1 MPELPEVES
10 IRRSLAGRLAGCRIQ
25 EVEIL
30 LPRQIK
36 WPDPHGFSARLMGH
50 RIAGLKRKGKYL
62 LFVLDNGDYL
72 VIHLRMTGRLLYAP
86 DGLVQDAYAR
96 ILFHLEGG
104 AVLIYADT
112 RTLGAVYAMKAD
124 ELWRIKGLA
133 EMGPEPLTDEFDAVY
148 LQETLKGKKVK
159 IKSFLLNQKFIGGI
173 GNIYADEAL
182 FLAGI
187 HPLRSAGSLSAGEA
201 EVLRQAVNKVIGDGI
216 AEGGTT
222 FRDYIDG
229 DGKKGHHQENLFVYH
244 RQGMP
249 CRNCGTCIEKIVV
262 GGRGTHFCPRCQ
274 KI

>member
-1 MPELPEVES
+1 MPELPEVETVVRTLEKQ
-10 IRRSLAGRLAGCRIQ
+10 IQGRTITKVKVRYDKIITGDPRAFERKLKGETFRQFERRGKYLIFRMDHVTLVSHLRMEGKYYIQSPEDPLTRHMHVIFSLDNGKELRYNDTRKFGRM
-25 EVEIL
+25 EL
-30 LPRQIK
+30 LPLDYDFDHFKDLGPEPFDDKFNADYI
-36 WPDPHGFSARLMGH
+36 HVY
-50 RIAGLKRKGKYL
+50 RKGKKTPLKSL
-62 LFVLDNGDYL
+62 LLD
-72 VIHLRMTGRLLYAP
+72 
-86 DGLVQDAYAR
+86 Q
-96 ILFHLEGG
+96 
-104 AVLIYADT
+104 
-112 RTLGAVYAMKAD
+112 
-124 ELWRIKGLA
+124 
-133 EMGPEPLTDEFDAVY
+133 
-148 LQETLKGKKVK
+148 
-159 IKSFLLNQKFIGGI
+159 SFTAGI